1 MRRAP
6 FPHQASTR
14 SETGATM
21 WSMAERQ
28 AKFWQPDV
36 TLLESRGL
44 GSGEL
49 LALRRLVFAHRV
61 QLQEAWDGHFG
72 R

>member
-1 MRRAP
+1 
-6 FPHQASTR
+6 
-14 SETGATM
+14 M